1 MDAPAPIARLLAMAY
16 RSLMDDLHQRLREQ
30 GWDDVRPAFGFVLL
44 AARAEP
50 TTAGDLALLM
60 GTTKQAAAKLVGVM
74 EEGGYLERS
83 VSGTDARRRRIALS
97 DRGRSLLSAVEA
109 IYADLEAG
117 WAATIGAQGVERL
130 RSDLTAV
137 VLARHGGALPAVRP
151 TW

>member
-50 TTAGDLALLM
+50 TTAGELALLM

-97 DRGRSLLSAVEA
+97 ARGRSLLSAVEA

-117 WAATIGAQGVERL
+117 WAATIGTRGVEGL
-130 RSDLTAV
+130 RTDLTAV
-137 VLARHGGALPAVRP
+137 MLARNGGALPAVRP